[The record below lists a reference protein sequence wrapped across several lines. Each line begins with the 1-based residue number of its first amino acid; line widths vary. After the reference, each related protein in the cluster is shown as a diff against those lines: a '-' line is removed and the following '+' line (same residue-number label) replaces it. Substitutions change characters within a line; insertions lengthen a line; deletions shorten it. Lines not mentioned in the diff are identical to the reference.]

1 MQTARAPSARHG
13 TRAPWA
19 GRAGGPALHAPP
31 RAARPLV
38 ESLSPAGRS
47 SAVGSRR
54 RRHEVGLLAAAGKAG
69 DRATGGA
76 FPAGDSAAESR
87 SVAGTSAVGARG
99 EALPAPGPPG
109 SGPDRAAQAVF
120 GTGEGAGQPPVATK
134 TGTKDVLGAGDA
146 PRESEAALT
155 LGAAPAG
162 RESELAESRRQY
174 TRLSGAVQALTA
186 ELAQAQASAAETER
200 RLSAAATHAASD
212 ARELRR
218 LGAELAAEKERG
230 GARGRAEPDPGSPGA
245 GRVAELAAE
254 LKGLRA
260 VQASRDAMVAE
271 WAAEA
276 ARSCALAQQA
286 AAEHALILERL
297 ETREAELAE
306 ARRRL
311 TEAAEAQGAAASGGV
326 GPGSGVAEPTGDNN
340 ASGVE
345 GGDAELRLAAALA
358 ALEETEEEV
367 DAQAA
372 LIARLQAEAVE
383 AAERLASVQSSAA
396 ADVEA
401 GNELLAAAEA
411 ALQSM
416 GTRLRALEEG
426 RAEGDAGAEAG
437 LRAELA
443 FFQAELEAEM
453 KFCEQAAQRAAAA
466 EAEVERLRK
475 ETPAEVPRDLSE
487 LEGLIERQAKA
498 LADARAEAARAAA
511 EVERLTSQLERAS
524 PDGMAAEAAKPAPS
538 KSHGSWS
545 LGGQNGATTKA
556 AVSLEAALQRI
567 AQLESENEDLRSDAL
582 ERDAI
587 LAQSREFIASTL
599 AGFKLGSSAQAGP

>member
-1 MQTARAPSARHG
+1 
-13 TRAPWA
+13 
-19 GRAGGPALHAPP
+19 
-31 RAARPLV
+31 
-38 ESLSPAGRS
+38 
-47 SAVGSRR
+47 
-54 RRHEVGLLAAAGKAG
+54 
-69 DRATGGA
+69 
-76 FPAGDSAAESR
+76 
-87 SVAGTSAVGARG
+87 
-99 EALPAPGPPG
+99 
-109 SGPDRAAQAVF
+109 
-120 GTGEGAGQPPVATK
+120 
-134 TGTKDVLGAGDA
+134 
-146 PRESEAALT
+146 
-155 LGAAPAG
+155 
-162 RESELAESRRQY
+162 
-174 TRLSGAVQALTA
+174 
-186 ELAQAQASAAETER
+186 
-200 RLSAAATHAASD
+200 
-212 ARELRR
+212 LRR

-416 GTRLRALEEG
+416 GTRLRA
-426 RAEGDAGAEAG
+426 AEGDAGAEAG